1 MCMIL
6 KPLADPTFKKVFGEC
21 DDLLI
26 NLINALL
33 ELPDSVVSIEYL
45 PSELLAK
52 KGSGK
57 NTVVDVR
64 CTDHAGRHF
73 IVEMQI
79 DHHAYFLERLLF
91 NAAKVYASQLE
102 QGDPYVKIQPV
113 FAISIMDDI
122 LVKTNEH
129 CVQTYSVINH
139 HDAKERANGLH
150 IVVLELAKCRKMR
163 NLDMDKPLDRW
174 IQYFINPEYYLTME
188 KQELEQMPYQRK
200 AVEILDTTNF
210 TPGQM
215 RAYDQYIDSVR
226 LHNTIMEDAWE
237 RGIREGKEKGLAE
250 GLAEGKNQGKAEGL
264 AEGEALGKA
273 EGIHLSV
280 LILEELKAGIQTSI
294 IAEKYKVAPALI
306 EQLKDL
312 I

>member
-1 MCMIL
+1 MIL

-33 ELPDSVVSIEYL
+33 ELPDAVVSIEYL
-45 PSELLAK
+45 PNELLAK

-102 QGDPYVKIQPV
+102 QGDPNVKIQSV

-139 HDAKERANGLH
+139 HDPNERANGLH

-163 NLDMDKPLDRW
+163 NLDMNKPLDRW
-174 IQYFINPEYYLTME
+174 IQYFINPEFYLNME
-188 KQELEQMPYQRK
+188 KQELEKMPYQRK
-200 AVEILDTTNF
+200 AVEILDTSNF

-215 RAYDQYIDSVR
+215 RAYDQYIDSIR
-226 LHNTIMEDAWE
+226 LHNTIMEDAWD
-237 RGIREGKEKGLAE
+237 RGIREGQAIGLAE
-250 GLAEGKNQGKAEGL
+250 GMAEGIEKGMEKGIEKGSVKGKAEGMQL
-264 AEGEALGKA
+264 T
-273 EGIHLSV
+273 V
-280 LILEELKAGIQTSI
+280 LILEELKAGIQPSI
-294 IAEKYKVAPALI
+294 IAEKNEVELALV
-306 EQLKDL
+306 EQLKGF

>member
-1 MCMIL
+1 MIL
-6 KPLADPTFKKVFGEC
+6 RPLADLTFKKVFGEC

-45 PSELLAK
+45 QNELLSEQ
-52 KGSGK
+52 GTGK

-79 DHHAYFLERLLF
+79 AHHAYFLERLLF
-91 NAAKVYASQLE
+91 NAAKVFSSQLE
-102 QGDPYVKIQPV
+102 RGDPYVKIQPV
-113 FAISIMDDI
+113 YAISIMDDV
-122 LVKTNEH
+122 LVKTNDH
-129 CVQTYSVINH
+129 RVQTYSVINH
-139 HDAKERANGLH
+139 HDANERATGFQ
-150 IVVLELAKCRKMR
+150 IVVLELAKCRKLR
-163 NLDMDKPLDRW
+163 NLDMQKPLDRW

-237 RGIREGKEKGLAE
+237 RGIREGNAKGLAE
-250 GLAEGKNQGKAEGL
+250 GLAEGKAEG
-264 AEGEALGKA
+264 KV
-273 EGIHLSV
+273 EGIQLSV
-280 LILEELKAGIQTSI
+280 LILEELKAGIHPNI
-294 IAEKYKVAPALI
+294 IAEKFKVEPQVI
-306 EQLKDL
+306 EQLKSL

>member
-1 MCMIL
+1 MIL

-33 ELPDSVVSIEYL
+33 ELPDAVVAIEYL
-45 PSELLAK
+45 PNELLAK
-52 KGSGK
+52 KSSGK

-64 CTDHAGRHF
+64 CTDRAGRHF

-113 FAISIMDDI
+113 YAISILDDI

-139 HDAKERANGLH
+139 HDINERANGLH
-150 IVVLELAKCRKMR
+150 IVVLELSKCRIMR
-163 NLDMDKPLDRW
+163 NLDMGNPLDRW
-174 IQYFINPEYYLTME
+174 IQYFINPEYYLSME
-188 KQELEQMPYQRK
+188 KQELEKMPYQRK
-200 AVEILDTTNF
+200 AVEILDTSNF

-237 RGIREGKEKGLAE
+237 RGIREGQAKGVSEGMEKGIE
-250 GLAEGKNQGKAEGL
+250 KGKADGM
-264 AEGEALGKA
+264 
-273 EGIHLSV
+273 HMSV
-280 LILEELKAGIQTSI
+280 LIIEELKSGIKPAD
-294 IAEKYKVAPALI
+294 IAEKHQVNPALV
-306 EQLKDL
+306 EQLKAL

>member
-1 MCMIL
+1 MIL
-6 KPLADPTFKKVFGEC
+6 RPLADLTFKKVFGEC

-45 PSELLAK
+45 QNELLSEQAT
-52 KGSGK
+52 GK

-79 DHHAYFLERLLF
+79 AHHAYFLERLLF
-91 NAAKVYASQLE
+91 NAAKVFSSQLDR
-102 QGDPYVKIQPV
+102 GDPYIKIQPV
-113 FAISIMDDI
+113 YAISIMDDI
-122 LVKTNEH
+122 LVKTNNH

-139 HDAKERANGLH
+139 HDAKERASGFQ

-163 NLDMDKPLDRW
+163 NLDMQKPLDRW
-174 IQYFINPEYYLTME
+174 IQYFINPEFYLAME

-200 AVEILDTTNF
+200 AIEILDTTNF

-226 LHNTIMEDAWE
+226 LYNTIMEDAWE
-237 RGIREGKEKGLAE
+237 RGIREGKAAGEAKGLAE
-250 GLAEGKNQGKAEGL
+250 GLAEGEHKGKQAGYDNILAIIEDLRSGL
-264 AEGEALGKA
+264 STAN
-273 EGIHLSV
+273 V
-280 LILEELKAGIQTSI
+280 
-294 IAEKYKVAPALI
+294 AEKYGVSLHLVEAL
-306 EQLKDL
+306 QSR
-312 I
+312 

>member
-1 MCMIL
+1 MIL
-6 KPLADPTFKKVFGEC
+6 RPLADLTFKKVFGEC

-45 PSELLAK
+45 QNELLSEQ
-52 KGSGK
+52 GTGK

-79 DHHAYFLERLLF
+79 AHHAYFLERLLF
-91 NAAKVYASQLE
+91 NAAKVFSSQLE
-102 QGDPYVKIQPV
+102 RGDPYVKIQPV
-113 FAISIMDDI
+113 YAISIMDDV
-122 LVKTNEH
+122 LVRTNDH
-129 CVQTYSVINH
+129 RVQTYSVINH
-139 HDAKERANGLH
+139 HDANERATGFQ
-150 IVVLELAKCRKMR
+150 IVVLELAKCRKLS
-163 NLDMDKPLDRW
+163 NLDMQKPLDRW

-237 RGIREGKEKGLAE
+237 RGIREGNAKGLEE
-250 GLAEGKNQGKAEGL
+250 GLAEGRVAGKAEGR
-264 AEGEALGKA
+264 AEGKA
-273 EGIHLSV
+273 EGEKTAYHN
-280 LILEELKAGIQTSI
+280 ILAMIEDLNSGMTAEVV
-294 IAEKYKVAPALI
+294 AEKYNASL
-306 EQLKDL
+306 QLVEKL
-312 I
+312 VSR

>member
-21 DDLLI
+21 DELLI

-45 PSELLAK
+45 QNELLAK
-52 KGSGK
+52 KVMGK
-57 NTVVDVR
+57 NSVVDVR

-91 NAAKVYASQLE
+91 NAAKVFSSQLD
-102 QGDPYVKIQPV
+102 QGDRNVKIQPV
-113 FAISIMDDI
+113 YAISILDDI

-129 CVQTYSVINH
+129 CVQTYSVMNH
-139 HDAKERANGLH
+139 HDAKERAKGMH
-150 IVVLELAKCRKMR
+150 IVVLELAKCRKIR

-174 IQYFINPEYYLTME
+174 IQYFINPEYYLAME

-200 AVEILDTTNF
+200 AIEILDTSNF

-215 RAYDQYIDSVR
+215 RTYDQYIDSVR
-226 LHNTIMEDAWE
+226 LHNTIMDDAWE
-237 RGIREGKEKGLAE
+237 RGIREG
-250 GLAEGKNQGKAEGL
+250 
-264 AEGEALGKA
+264 EALGKV
-273 EGIHLSV
+273 EGIQLTV
-280 LILEELKAGIQTSI
+280 LILEELKAGIQSSI
-294 IAEKYKVAPALI
+294 IAEKFQVESALV
-306 EQLKDL
+306 EQLRAMV
-312 I
+312 

>member
-1 MCMIL
+1 MGMML
-6 KPLADPTFKKVFGEC
+6 RPLADPTFKKVFGEC

-33 ELPDSVVSIEYL
+33 ELPDSVVSVEYL
-45 PSELLAK
+45 QNELLSEY
-52 KGSGK
+52 GSGK

-79 DHHAYFLERLLF
+79 SQHAFFLERLLF
-91 NAAKVYASQLE
+91 NAAKVYSSQLDRGARYFE
-102 QGDPYVKIQPV
+102 IQPV
-113 FAISIMDDI
+113 YAISIMDDI

-139 HDAKERANGLH
+139 HDAKERSNGLH
-150 IVVLELAKCRKMR
+150 LVVLELAKCRKIS
-163 NLDMDKPLDRW
+163 NLDMQKPLDRW

-200 AVEILDTTNF
+200 AIEILDTSNY

-215 RAYDQYIDSVR
+215 RTYDQYIDSVR
-226 LHNTIMEDAWE
+226 LHNTIMDDAWE
-237 RGIREGKEKGLAE
+237 RGIRK
-250 GLAEGKNQGKAEGL
+250 GKAEGV
-264 AEGEALGKA
+264 AEGKTEGTL
-273 EGIHLSV
+273 EGIQLSM
-280 LILEELKAGIQTSI
+280 LILQELKEGTQASAV
-294 IAEKYKVAPALI
+294 AEKYNVDLNVI
-306 EQLKDL
+306 EQLERL
-312 I
+312 A

>member
-6 KPLADPTFKKVFGEC
+6 KPLADLTFKKVFGEC

-45 PSELLAK
+45 PNELLAK

-102 QGDPYVKIQPV
+102 QGDPYVKIQSV

-139 HDAKERANGLH
+139 HDTKERANGLH

-163 NLDMDKPLDRW
+163 NLDMNKPLDRW

-200 AVEILDTTNF
+200 AVEILDTSNF
-210 TPGQM
+210 KAGQM
-215 RAYDQYIDSVR
+215 RAYDQYIDSIR
-226 LHNTIMEDAWE
+226 LHNTIMEDAWD
-237 RGIREGKEKGLAE
+237 RGIREGRAE
-250 GLAEGKNQGKAEGL
+250 GISQGIEQGI
-264 AEGEALGKA
+264 EQGKA

-280 LILEELKAGIQTSI
+280 LILEDLKAGTELSI
-294 IAEKYKVAPALI
+294 IAEKYQVEPAVV
-306 EQLKDL
+306 EQLKGL
-312 I
+312 V

>member
-1 MCMIL
+1 MIL
-6 KPLADPTFKKVFGEC
+6 KPLADLTFKKVFGEC

-45 PSELLAK
+45 QNELLSEQ
-52 KGSGK
+52 GTGK

-64 CTDHAGRHF
+64 CKDHAGRHF

-79 DHHAYFLERLLF
+79 AHHAYFLERLLF
-91 NAAKVYASQLE
+91 NAAKVFSSQLE
-102 QGDPYVKIQPV
+102 RGDPYVKIQPV
-113 FAISIMDDI
+113 YAISIMDDI
-122 LVKTNEH
+122 LVKTNDH
-129 CVQTYSVINH
+129 RVQTYSVINH
-139 HDAKERANGLH
+139 HDANERATGFQ
-150 IVVLELAKCRKMR
+150 IVVLELAKCRKLR
-163 NLDMDKPLDRW
+163 NLDMQKPLDRW

-188 KQELEQMPYQRK
+188 KQELEQMPYQRR

-237 RGIREGKEKGLAE
+237 RGIREGNAKGLAE
-250 GLAEGKNQGKAEGL
+250 GLAEGKAEGKAEGN
-264 AEGEALGKA
+264 AKGKV
-273 EGIHLSV
+273 EGIQLSV
-280 LILEELKAGIQTSI
+280 LILEELKAGIHPSI
-294 IAEKYKVAPALI
+294 IAEKFKVEAQLV
-306 EQLKDL
+306 EQLKAL
-312 I
+312 A